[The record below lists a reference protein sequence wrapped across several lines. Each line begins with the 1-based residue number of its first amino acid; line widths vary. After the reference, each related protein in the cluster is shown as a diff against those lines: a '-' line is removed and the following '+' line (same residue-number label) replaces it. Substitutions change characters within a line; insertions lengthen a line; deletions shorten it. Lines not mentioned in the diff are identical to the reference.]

1 MKRSSVNVGLSL
13 QSGMLVAAF
22 LLSGCLATG
31 DWVREQVDP
40 LSGRVSETEIG
51 LEKRKAKLGN

>member
-22 LLSGCLATG
+22 LLSGCLATR

-40 LSGRVSETEIG
+40 LSGRV
-51 LEKRKAKLGN
+51 